1 MVKQRKKTDANRAG
15 KKKSEAREWII
26 SIVVAV
32 SVAVIIKLFLFDFV
46 MVQGSSMYPTLKQ
59 SERLVINKLEYEIG
73 EPAYGDIVVLRY
85 SRGIDYVKRVI
96 AKGGDTIEIK
106 NMKVYRNGRLL
117 KESYINKESY
127 GDFAKVTVPAGK
139 YFVMGD
145 NRANSSDSRY
155 ADLGFVDED
164 DMIGH
169 VVFRF
174 WPWGKIGSI
183 QDGH

>member
-1 MVKQRKKTDANRAG
+1 MVKQKKKTDVNKAG

-73 EPAYGDIVVLRY
+73 EPDYGDIVVLRY
-85 SRGIDYVKRVI
+85 SPGIDYVKRVI

-106 NMKVYRNGRLL
+106 NMKVYRNGHLL
-117 KESYINKESY
+117 KESYINKEPY
-127 GDFAKVTVPAGK
+127 GDFARVTVPAGK

-169 VVFRF
+169 VFFRF